1 MKTLKLS
8 LPAASKPMTAWLA
21 ALPRKGKGR
30 SPAES
35 DQLARSAP
43 SQPLERYAAIVF
55 QSLAVFRF
63 FSFAMGMGL
72 VFGLHPNQRTGLV
85 LFLAVALV
93 GLYNIVRVIWRLNP
107 VKRSLLVD
115 VASVGSDLVL
125 SVGLVLLTGGLDSGF
140 LIYSLAPILA
150 AGLLIDART
159 ATTAGAISALSVLG
173 AYVAGGL
180 GLGGFP
186 WILSGNY
193 LTLSLLYAAICL
205 MTGILP
211 FLTNLNW
218 QRRVRTLAAES
229 EQQRLRRDVHD
240 NVAQTLAFLSM
251 KMKRAE
257 QLASQPRGQLTA
269 RDVDDIASAIER
281 SYLAVRDYLDG
292 TADGLSEG
300 PLGSRLAAAT
310 EKWSRDT
317 GLRVTTRMARG
328 ESGLPAPVEIQLLQ
342 IAREAL
348 ANVAKHASPTQVW
361 VELEYGPEQAT
372 LRVRDNGRG
381 FSGPQPRGHGLN
393 IMNERAAM
401 IGASLTMSSAPGQ
414 GAEVVVV
421 YPYAGKKVAS

>member
-1 MKTLKLS
+1 MKTLKLR
-8 LPAASKPMTAWLA
+8 LPAVSKPRPAWLTF
-21 ALPRKGKGR
+21 LSPGGSGR
-30 SPAES
+30 PVTANTG
-35 DQLARSAP
+35 
-43 SQPLERYAAIVF
+43 QPLERYAANMF
-55 QSLAVFRF
+55 QSLALFRF
-63 FSFAMGMGL
+63 FSFGLGIVL
-72 VFGLHPNQRTGLV
+72 VFTLHPYLRPSLV
-85 LFLAVALV
+85 PILVPTLVVV
-93 GLYNIVRVIWRLNP
+93 GLYNIGRVIWRPNP
-107 VKRSLLVD
+107 ARRSLLVD

-150 AGLLIDART
+150 AGLLTDART

-180 GLGGFP
+180 GLSGFQ
-186 WILSGNY
+186 WILDGNY

-240 NVAQTLAFLSM
+240 NVAQTLAFLSL

-257 QLASQPRGQLTA
+257 ELTA
-269 RDVDDIASAIER
+269 QPGSRLSSRDVADIASAVER

-292 TADGLSEG
+292 AEDRRSEG
-300 PLGSRLAAAT
+300 PLDSRLAAAT
-310 EKWSRDT
+310 ELWSRDT
-317 GLRVTTRMARG
+317 GLPVSTRMARG
-328 ESGLPAPVEIQLLQ
+328 DSGLPATVEYQLLQ

-348 ANVAKHASPTQVW
+348 ANVAKHATPTQVW
-361 VELEYGPEQAT
+361 VELEYDAEQAT

-381 FSGPQPRGHGLN
+381 FPSSQPRGHGLT

-401 IGASLTMSSAPGQ
+401 IGASLTVASAPGQ
-414 GAEVVVV
+414 GTEVVVV
-421 YPYAGKKVAS
+421 CPHAGKKGAP

>member
-8 LPAASKPMTAWLA
+8 LPAANKPMTAWLV
-21 ALPRKGKGR
+21 ALQRRGR
-30 SPAES
+30 SSAES
-35 DQLARSAP
+35 GPSARENTG
-43 SQPLERYAAIVF
+43 QPLERYAAVVF

-63 FSFAMGMGL
+63 VSFAMGVGL
-72 VFGLHPNQRTGLV
+72 AFGLHPTQRYTLA
-85 LFLAVALV
+85 LFLGVALV
-93 GLYNIVRVIWRLNP
+93 GLYNIVRVLWRLNP
-107 VKRSLLVD
+107 VRRSLRVD
-115 VASVGSDLVL
+115 VASVGSDVVL
-125 SVGLVLLTGGLDSGF
+125 SVGLVLLTDGLDSGF

-186 WILSGNY
+186 WILDGNY

-257 QLASQPRGQLTA
+257 RLASESRNLLTA
-269 RDVDDIASAIER
+269 RDMDDIASAIER

-300 PLGSRLAAAT
+300 PLGSRLAVAT

-317 GLRVTTRMARG
+317 NLRVTTKMERG
-328 ESGLPAPVEIQLLQ
+328 ESGLPAPVENQLLQ

-348 ANVAKHASPTQVW
+348 ANVAKHASPSRVW

-372 LRVRDNGRG
+372 LRVRDDGRG
-381 FSGPQPRGHGLN
+381 FEGPQPRGHGLN
-393 IMNERAAM
+393 IMNERAGM
-401 IGASLTMSSAPGQ
+401 IGASLTVTSTPGQ
-414 GAEVVVV
+414 GTEVVVV
-421 YPYAGKKVAS
+421 CPHAGKKVTP